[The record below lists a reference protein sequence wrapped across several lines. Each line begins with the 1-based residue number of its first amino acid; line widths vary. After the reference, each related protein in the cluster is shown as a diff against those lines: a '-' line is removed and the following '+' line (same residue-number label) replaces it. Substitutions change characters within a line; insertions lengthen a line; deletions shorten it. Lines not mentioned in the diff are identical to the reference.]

1 MLSYDMGK
9 RGNAS
14 RYDYLY
20 RRIRHDIAHGNI
32 LPDEKLPSKRALARN
47 LGVSVITVEAAYAQL
62 IAEGYVR
69 AEERRGYFAC
79 ELSPVARGGQCGGKR
94 DGQRGGDHLRG
105 IAASDSIPE
114 NAIRRPSP
122 ASAGLTQFPAASS
135 ERRLAS
141 PGTSAR
147 MAEGVPAFAS
157 EGGPA
162 TPAPSSESAATALFP
177 YQTWARVM
185 RRTLA
190 EESSATLAQAALGA
204 GSPRLRRAI
213 AAYLREYRGMDVPA
227 ERIVVA
233 AGSQTLYQLI
243 IQLLGRERA
252 FAIESPGYP
261 LLERMYDA
269 QGARCTSVPLVA
281 GGIDVAALRESGAS
295 VAHVMPA
302 HQFPTGV
309 VMSAAHRRDLLN
321 WSRMDAARA
330 FSSDG
335 PRGRFIIEDDYDA
348 EFRMSGRPIGAARER
363 RCGGARHL
371 FELVHEKPRCGIP
384 HRLYGP
390 PRGPRCAIRAQTG
403 FLLEH
408 GQPTRAACP
417 RPLHRAGALR
427 AACEPPAYP
436 CEAAAGW
443 AGGPRARELPL
454 RRKSRSK
461 GSTGDF
467 TSRCACAKARKTALW
482 GHCRR
487 RACSLPSW
495 GEALLPGRALN
506 RGSRS
511 LRSTA
516 RASTSRNLS
525 CRSAARGGVLVC
537 RGLGGMLALRGARG
551 GFLFTVGMR
560 APFRRSA
567 SA

>member
-79 ELSPVARGGQCGGKR
+79 ELSPVARGGKR

-105 IAASDSIPE
+105 IAASDSISE

-122 ASAGLTQFPAASS
+122 ASAGLTQSP

-243 IQLLGRERA
+243 IQLLGRDRT

-269 QGARCTSVPLVA
+269 QGARCASVPLAA
-281 GGIDVAALRESGAS
+281 GGIDVAALNESGAS

-348 EFRMSGRPIGAARER
+348 EFRMSGRPIAPLASVDVAGRVIYLNSFTKSLGAAFRIAYMALPEDL
-363 RCGGARHL
+363 AAQ
-371 FELVHEKPRCGIP
+371 FELKLGFYSNTVSPLEQLALARFIEQGHYER
-384 HRLYGP
+384 HVNRLRTHVKRLQDGLVSRVRESSLAQEVAFEGLDRGLYFSMRVRKGAQDRAVGALQAAGVQLAFLG
-390 PRGPRCAIRAQTG
+390 RGPLAWSGAQ
-403 FLLEH
+403 
-408 GQPTRAACP
+408 
-417 RPLHRAGALR
+417 
-427 AACEPPAYP
+427 
-436 CEAAAGW
+436 
-443 AGGPRARELPL
+443 
-454 RRKSRSK
+454 S
-461 GSTGDF
+461 
-467 TSRCACAKARKTALW
+467 
-482 GHCRR
+482 
-487 RACSLPSW
+487 
-495 GEALLPGRALN
+495 GESVFALN
-506 RGSRS
+506 CES
-511 LRSTA
+511 L
-516 RASTSRNLS
+516 NIEEL
-525 CRSAARGGVLVC
+525 VL
-537 RGLGGMLALRGARG
+537 
-551 GFLFTVGMR
+551 
-560 APFRRSA
+560 P
-567 SA
+567 

>member
-79 ELSPVARGGQCGGKR
+79 ELSPVARGGKR

-105 IAASDSIPE
+105 IAASDSISE

-122 ASAGLTQFPAASS
+122 ASAGLTQSP

-243 IQLLGRERA
+243 IQLLGRDRT

-269 QGARCTSVPLVA
+269 QGARCASVPLAA
-281 GGIDVAALRESGAS
+281 GGIDVAALSESGAS

-321 WSRMDAARA
+321 WSRMDVARA

-335 PRGRFIIEDDYDA
+335 PCGRFIIEDDYDA
-348 EFRMSGRPIGAARER
+348 EFRMSGRPIAPLASVDVAGRVIYLNSFTKSLGAAFRIAYMALPEDL
-363 RCGGARHL
+363 AAQ
-371 FELVHEKPRCGIP
+371 FELKLGFYSNTVSPLEQLALARFIEQGHYER
-384 HRLYGP
+384 HVNRLRTHVKRLQDGLVGRVRESSLAQEVAFEGLDRGLYFSMRVRKGTQERAVGALQAAGVQLAFLG
-390 PRGPRCAIRAQTG
+390 RGPLAWSGAQ
-403 FLLEH
+403 
-408 GQPTRAACP
+408 
-417 RPLHRAGALR
+417 
-427 AACEPPAYP
+427 
-436 CEAAAGW
+436 
-443 AGGPRARELPL
+443 
-454 RRKSRSK
+454 S
-461 GSTGDF
+461 
-467 TSRCACAKARKTALW
+467 
-482 GHCRR
+482 
-487 RACSLPSW
+487 
-495 GEALLPGRALN
+495 GESVFALN
-506 RGSRS
+506 CES
-511 LRSTA
+511 L
-516 RASTSRNLS
+516 NIEEL
-525 CRSAARGGVLVC
+525 VL
-537 RGLGGMLALRGARG
+537 
-551 GFLFTVGMR
+551 
-560 APFRRSA
+560 P
-567 SA
+567 

>member
-79 ELSPVARGGQCGGKR
+79 ELSPVARGGKR

-105 IAASDSIPE
+105 IAASDSISE

-122 ASAGLTQFPAASS
+122 ASAGLTQSP

-243 IQLLGRERA
+243 IQLLGRDRA

-269 QGARCTSVPLVA
+269 QGARCASVPLAA
-281 GGIDVAALRESGAS
+281 GGIDVAVLSESGAS

-348 EFRMSGRPIGAARER
+348 EFRMSGRPIAPLASVDVAGRVIYLNSFTKSLGAAFRIAYMALPEDL
-363 RCGGARHL
+363 AAQ
-371 FELVHEKPRCGIP
+371 FELKLGFYSNTVSPLEQLALARFIEQGHYER
-384 HRLYGP
+384 HVNRLRTHVKRLQDGLVGRVRESSLAQEVAFEGLDRGLYFSMRVRKGAQDRAVGALHAAGVQLAFLG
-390 PRGPRCAIRAQTG
+390 RGPLAWSGAQ
-403 FLLEH
+403 
-408 GQPTRAACP
+408 
-417 RPLHRAGALR
+417 
-427 AACEPPAYP
+427 
-436 CEAAAGW
+436 
-443 AGGPRARELPL
+443 
-454 RRKSRSK
+454 S
-461 GSTGDF
+461 
-467 TSRCACAKARKTALW
+467 
-482 GHCRR
+482 
-487 RACSLPSW
+487 
-495 GEALLPGRALN
+495 GESVFALN
-506 RGSRS
+506 CES
-511 LRSTA
+511 L
-516 RASTSRNLS
+516 NIEEL
-525 CRSAARGGVLVC
+525 VL
-537 RGLGGMLALRGARG
+537 
-551 GFLFTVGMR
+551 
-560 APFRRSA
+560 P
-567 SA
+567 

>member
-1 MLSYDMGK
+1 MLSYDMGE
-9 RGNAS
+9 RGDAS

-20 RRIRHDIAHGNI
+20 RCIRHDIAHGNI

-79 ELSPVARGGQCGGKR
+79 ELSPVARGGKR

-105 IAASDSIPE
+105 IAASGGIPE

-122 ASAGLTQFPAASS
+122 ASAGLTQSP
-135 ERRLAS
+135 EQRLAP

-243 IQLLGRERA
+243 IQLLGRDRA

-269 QGARCTSVPLVA
+269 QGARCASVPLAA
-281 GGIDVAALRESGAS
+281 GGIDVAALSESGAS

-348 EFRMSGRPIGAARER
+348 EFRMSGRPIAPLASVDVAGRVIYLNSFTKSLGAAFRIAYMALPEDL
-363 RCGGARHL
+363 AAQ
-371 FELVHEKPRCGIP
+371 FELKLGFYSNTVSPLEQLALARFIEQGHYER
-384 HRLYGP
+384 HVNRLRTHVKRLQDGLVGRVRESSLAQEVAFEGLDRGLYFSMRVRKGTQDRAVGALQAAGVQLAFLG
-390 PRGPRCAIRAQTG
+390 RGPLAWSGAQ
-403 FLLEH
+403 
-408 GQPTRAACP
+408 
-417 RPLHRAGALR
+417 
-427 AACEPPAYP
+427 
-436 CEAAAGW
+436 
-443 AGGPRARELPL
+443 
-454 RRKSRSK
+454 S
-461 GSTGDF
+461 
-467 TSRCACAKARKTALW
+467 
-482 GHCRR
+482 
-487 RACSLPSW
+487 
-495 GEALLPGRALN
+495 GESVFALN
-506 RGSRS
+506 CES
-511 LRSTA
+511 L
-516 RASTSRNLS
+516 NIEEL
-525 CRSAARGGVLVC
+525 VL
-537 RGLGGMLALRGARG
+537 
-551 GFLFTVGMR
+551 
-560 APFRRSA
+560 P
-567 SA
+567 

>member
-32 LPDEKLPSKRALARN
+32 LPDEKLPSKRAFARN

-79 ELSPVARGGQCGGKR
+79 ELSPVARGWQCGGQCGGKR

-122 ASAGLTQFPAASS
+122 ASAGLTQSP
-135 ERRLAS
+135 EQRLAS

-147 MAEGVPAFAS
+147 MVEGVPAFAS
-157 EGGPA
+157 EGGLA

-243 IQLLGRERA
+243 IQLLGRDRT

-269 QGARCTSVPLVA
+269 QGARCASVPLAA
-281 GGIDVAALRESGAS
+281 GGIDVAALSESGAN

-348 EFRMSGRPIGAARER
+348 EFRMSGRPIAPLASVDVAGRVIYLNSFTKSLGAAFRIAYMALPEDL
-363 RCGGARHL
+363 AAQ
-371 FELVHEKPRCGIP
+371 FELKLGFYSNTVSPLEQLALARFIEQGHYER
-384 HRLYGP
+384 HVNRLRTHVKRLQDGLVGRVRESSLAQEVAFEGLDRGLYFSMRVRKGTQDRAVGALQAAGVQLAFLG
-390 PRGPRCAIRAQTG
+390 RGPLAWSGAQSG
-403 FLLEH
+403 ESVF
-408 GQPTRAACP
+408 
-417 RPLHRAGALR
+417 ALN
-427 AACEPPAYP
+427 CESLNI
-436 CEAAAGW
+436 E
-443 AGGPRARELPL
+443 EL
-454 RRKSRSK
+454 
-461 GSTGDF
+461 
-467 TSRCACAKARKTALW
+467 
-482 GHCRR
+482 
-487 RACSLPSW
+487 
-495 GEALLPGRALN
+495 LLP
-506 RGSRS
+506 
-511 LRSTA
+511 
-516 RASTSRNLS
+516 
-525 CRSAARGGVLVC
+525 
-537 RGLGGMLALRGARG
+537 
-551 GFLFTVGMR
+551 
-560 APFRRSA
+560 
-567 SA
+567 

>member
-1 MLSYDMGK
+1 MLSYDMDE

-20 RRIRHDIAHGNI
+20 RCIRHDIAHGNI

-79 ELSPVARGGQCGGKR
+79 ELSPVARGGRQGGAR
-94 DGQRGGDHLRG
+94 NGENARTGGVYGGAAGQRGFASEGATGRH
-105 IAASDSIPE
+105 AASPDSD
-114 NAIRRPSP
+114 ATQSP
-122 ASAGLTQFPAASS
+122 ATSSA
-135 ERRLAS
+135 RRLAS
-141 PGTSAR
+141 LRFPAHTLGDSPFSDSAGDP
-147 MAEGVPAFAS
+147 MTFV
-157 EGGPA
+157 
-162 TPAPSSESAATALFP
+162 PSSGSAATALFP

-243 IQLLGRERA
+243 IQLLGRDRA

-269 QGARCTSVPLVA
+269 QGARCASVPLAA

-330 FSSDG
+330 FSSDR

-348 EFRMSGRPIGAARER
+348 EFRMSGRPIAPLASVDVAGRVIYLNSFTKSLGAAFRIAYMALPEDL
-363 RCGGARHL
+363 AAQ
-371 FELVHEKPRCGIP
+371 FELKLGFYSNTVSPLEQLALARFIEQGHYER
-384 HRLYGP
+384 HVNRLRTHVKRLQDGLVGRVRESSLAQEVAFEGLD
-390 PRGPRCAIRAQTG
+390 RGLYFSMRVRKGTQDRA
-403 FLLEH
+403 
-408 GQPTRAACP
+408 
-417 RPLHRAGALR
+417 AGALQ
-427 AACEPPAYP
+427 
-436 CEAAAGW
+436 AAGVQL
-443 AGGPRARELPL
+443 AFLGRGPLAWSGAQSGESVFALNCESLNIEEL
-454 RRKSRSK
+454 
-461 GSTGDF
+461 
-467 TSRCACAKARKTALW
+467 
-482 GHCRR
+482 
-487 RACSLPSW
+487 
-495 GEALLPGRALN
+495 LLP
-506 RGSRS
+506 
-511 LRSTA
+511 
-516 RASTSRNLS
+516 
-525 CRSAARGGVLVC
+525 
-537 RGLGGMLALRGARG
+537 
-551 GFLFTVGMR
+551 
-560 APFRRSA
+560 
-567 SA
+567 